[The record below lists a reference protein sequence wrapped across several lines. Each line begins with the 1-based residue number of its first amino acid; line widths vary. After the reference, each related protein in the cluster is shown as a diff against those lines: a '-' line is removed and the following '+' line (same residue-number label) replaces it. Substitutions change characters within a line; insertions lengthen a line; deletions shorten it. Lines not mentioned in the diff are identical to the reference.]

1 MGLYNTLIFFFFYLF
16 WFRFGGVLGI
26 IIIVIVARVYFLFH
40 RTLKMKTA
48 K

>member
-1 MGLYNTLIFFFFYLF
+1 MGLYNTLIFFFYLF

-26 IIIVIVARVYFLFH
+26 IVIVIVARVYFLFH